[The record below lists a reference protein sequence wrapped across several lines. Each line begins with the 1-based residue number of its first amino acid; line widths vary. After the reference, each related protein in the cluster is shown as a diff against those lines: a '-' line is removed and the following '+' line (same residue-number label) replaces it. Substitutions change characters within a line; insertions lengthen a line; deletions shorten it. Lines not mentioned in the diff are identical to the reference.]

1 MDVLEK
7 KAIPQEILQYVQ
19 PLQYDNNQI
28 FLMGSGALLRMKYPA
43 DIDLMTQINH
53 DAKMYSKIKIILDKT
68 DKIDNMYFIEGK
80 VQMKNGKK
88 MKWYGNGFKKAMTKD
103 HNNISFI
110 KLDYVVM
117 LNGIFTELSIIYS
130 VDADKQSDADII
142 KAVKED
148 FDDYISMGEW
158 YKALKRLFSI
168 IKLKNSDPQHKVLA
182 GLEKFFNSEYG
193 KLYKTN
199 NILKAIIL
207 YRGYYKDE
215 KAKENAKYVY
225 KNLGYSDNIS
235 NINNH
240 IDENAKIY
248 NDAGK
253 KYYQEHHL
261 ASA

>member
-7 KAIPQEILQYVQ
+7 KPIPQEILQYVK

-43 DIDLMTQINH
+43 DIDLMSPIDH
-53 DAKMYSKIKIILDKT
+53 GGEMYDKIDAILDKA
-68 DKIDNMYFIEGK
+68 DNVDNMYFIEGK

-88 MKWYGNGFKKAMTKD
+88 IKWHGKGFKKNMVREINK
-103 HNNISFI
+103 ISFI
-110 KLDYVVM
+110 KLDYVIL

-148 FDDYISMGEW
+148 FNDYISIGEY

-168 IKLKNSDPQHKVLA
+168 IKLKNSDPQHKVLS

-225 KNLGYSDNIS
+225 KNLGYSDDIS